1 MTEADEIMLKN
12 NAASM
17 GPTLLDA
24 RALLEKMERVP
35 LCAVCPAGRWYRY
48 ADDQLHCFC
57 TKFQGA
63 MYNHSKY
70 PITACDAYD
79 DAVSV

>member
-12 NAASM
+12 NAANM

-24 RALLEKMERVP
+24 RALLEKMEPVP
-35 LCAVCPAGRWYRY
+35 LCAVCTAGQWYKY

-57 TKFQGA
+57 TKFQGT
-63 MYNHSKY
+63 MYNHNKY
-70 PITACDAYD
+70 PVTACDAYE
-79 DAVSV
+79 DASPA